1 MSIWDFCIKRPV
13 FTTVLVLSLIMVG
26 IMGYTRM
33 GVDLMPDFDIPVVN
47 VTTTYVGADPEVIDQ
62 DVTNIIEEQV
72 GTIEGIK
79 SIKSVSYEGYS
90 SIVIE
95 FELDRDI
102 DVATQEVRDK
112 VSKAEQDLP
121 TAIDPPLVQKI
132 DPDSSPILYL
142 SLSGD
147 IPYQRLSQLA
157 DDVLQDQIQNISGV
171 GSVDLYGFRERN
183 VRIWLDAAKMEK
195 YSISP
200 AEVLSALG
208 AWHVELPGGRL
219 ETDKRESTIKMQ
231 GEYTDIEELKTMTLS
246 WRNGSPVRL
255 KDVARVEDGEEDI
268 RNYSRENGK
277 PCVTLAVIKQT
288 GSNTV
293 GIAQAVRNMLPEL
306 RKLLPPSVTLDVAY
320 DTSTFIKDAVQG
332 VGDDLLLGGFF
343 TAIVIYL
350 FLRHVKMTI
359 ISLISIPTSL
369 LGAFGFMYFMDFTIN
384 QITMLAMSLAVG
396 LVIDD
401 TIVVLE
407 NIFRMMEEGSED
419 GAAAASKGTRE
430 VAFAVLAAT
439 MTIAAIF
446 LPVAFMGGIIG
457 RVFYQFG
464 ISVGIA
470 ITLSYCVSIT
480 LTPMLCGRWLKPE
493 KHDNV
498 FTNAVGAFLSWMDRT
513 YRSCLTVVLSNR
525 FTRVVTILVAL
536 GCFAFGLFL
545 SRFVGEEFAPNAD
558 RGSFIVK
565 IKTPIG
571 TSLALTDER
580 CQALTK
586 VIKTYPEVTKTMEMI
601 GDTRTGQV
609 NEAQIIVELKP
620 RRERQ
625 KTQQQIMDE
634 MRVEFEK
641 MAGVT
646 AIPSHI
652 PTMGGGSTQYDLQYA
667 LQGANLDTLEEITG
681 KITRLL
687 QTNKGICDIDDDLE
701 LIQPQISVYP
711 KRDSA
716 ADVGL
721 TTNDITTA
729 LQTMMAGFDAAKFKI
744 GSKRYDIRVKAED
757 NFRED
762 VESVRKILL
771 RTPSG
776 KNVYMR
782 SVADVVEGLGPNCI
796 SRYDRMR
803 SVTIT
808 ANAVSG
814 VLTSGQAADWFES
827 EVGKLL
833 ESYPGYKITAGGMT
847 KNQRESMQYMM
858 FALMSS
864 IVIVYL
870 VLAAQFESFIH
881 PFTIMMTLPL
891 ALFGVFAALFIC
903 HENLSIFALIGIIM
917 LVGIV
922 TRNGILLVEF
932 ANQLREE
939 EGLDPHYAMLKA
951 GPLRLR
957 PILMTA
963 VSSMIG
969 VLPVALGLSEGGEM
983 RSAMGVAVI
992 GGLITSTFLT
1002 LFVVPTAYITF
1013 DGTLAR
1019 ITAIMRRLGFKF
1031 AEVSDNASNTASS
1044 VTSGSKSGIS
1054 LSKPELPKSGK
1065 SSEDIRRGK
1074 VIDDSDDKEVR

>member
-13 FTTVLVLSLIMVG
+13 FTTVLVLSLILVG
-26 IMGYTRM
+26 LMGYSRM
-33 GVDLMPDFDIPVVN
+33 GVDLMPDFDIPVVS

-79 SIKSVSYEGYS
+79 SIKSTSYEGYS
-90 SIVIE
+90 AIVIE

-121 TAIDPPLVQKI
+121 TSIDKPLVQKI
-132 DPDSSPILYL
+132 DPDSSPIIYL
-142 SLSGD
+142 TLAGD

-171 GSVDLYGFRERN
+171 GSVELYGFRERN
-183 VRIWLDAAKMEK
+183 IRIWLEAGKMEK

-200 AEVLSALG
+200 AEVLGALG
-208 AWHVELPGGRL
+208 SWHVELPGGRL
-219 ETDKRESTIKMQ
+219 ETDKRESTIKME
-231 GEYTDIEELKTMTLS
+231 GEYTSVEELETMTLA
-246 WRNGSPVRL
+246 WRNGAPVRL
-255 KDVARVEDGEEDI
+255 KDVARVEDGEDDI
-268 RNYSRENGK
+268 RSYSRENGQA
-277 PCVTLAVIKQT
+277 CVTLAVIKQT

-293 GIAQAVRNMLPEL
+293 GIAQAVRDKLPEL
-306 RKLLPPSVTLDVAY
+306 RELLPGSVRLDVSY
-320 DTSTFIKDAVQG
+320 DTSTFIKDSVQG
-332 VGDDLLLGGFF
+332 VGDDLLLGGIF

-350 FLRHVKMTI
+350 FLRHIKMTI

-369 LGAFGFMYFMDFTIN
+369 LGAFGFMYFMNFTIN

-407 NIFRMMEEGSED
+407 NIFRMMEEGSAD
-419 GAAAASKGTRE
+419 GKTAASKGTGE

-470 ITLSYCVSIT
+470 ITLSYCVSVT

-493 KHDNV
+493 KHDNF
-498 FTNAVGAFLSWMDRT
+498 FTNAVGSFLSWMDHT
-513 YRSCLTVVLSNR
+513 YRSWLTVVLRNR
-525 FTRVVTILVAL
+525 FTRVMTIVIAFA
-536 GCFAFGLFL
+536 CFGFGLFL
-545 SRFVGEEFAPNAD
+545 ASFVGEEFSPNAD
-558 RGSFIVK
+558 RSAFIVSV
-565 IKTPIG
+565 KTPIG
-571 TSLALTDER
+571 TSLTLTDER
-580 CQALTK
+580 CKAITAIANTHPE
-586 VIKTYPEVTKTMEMI
+586 VIKTMETI
-601 GDTRTGQV
+601 GDTQTGQV
-609 NEAQIIVELKP
+609 NKATIIVELKP
-620 RRERQ
+620 RKERE
-625 KTQQQIMDE
+625 KSQQQIMDE
-634 MRVEFEK
+634 MRAEFEK
-641 MAGVT
+641 LAGVT
-646 AIPSHI
+646 AIPAHI

-667 LQGANLDTLEEITG
+667 LQGADLDTLEEITG
-681 KITRLL
+681 KITRLM
-687 QTNKGICDIDDDLE
+687 QTNKNLCDIDDDLE
-701 LIQPQISVYP
+701 LIQPQVSVFP

-729 LQTMMAGFDAAKFKI
+729 LQTMMGGVDAAKFKI
-744 GSKRYDIRVKAED
+744 GSKRYDVRVKAED

-762 VESVRKILL
+762 AESIRKILL

-782 SVADVVEGLGPNCI
+782 SVANVVEGLGPNCI

-808 ANAVSG
+808 CNVVAGSI
-814 VLTSGQAADWFES
+814 TTGQASEWFEK
-827 EVGKLL
+827 EVGQILQ
-833 ESYPGYKITAGGMT
+833 SYPGYKITATGMT
-847 KNQRESMQYMM
+847 QNQKESMQYMM

-891 ALFGVFAALFIC
+891 ALVGVFLALFLC

-963 VSSMIG
+963 ASSIIG
-969 VLPVALGLSEGGEM
+969 VLPVALGMSEGGEV

-992 GGLITSTFLT
+992 GGLLTSTFLT

-1013 DGTLAR
+1013 DGTMAR
-1019 ITAIMRRLGFKF
+1019 ITGILRKMGFKF
-1031 AEVSDNASNTASS
+1031 EDDNNSNGTSGNASAS
-1044 VTSGSKSGIS
+1044 GKKSGVD
-1054 LSKPELPKSGK
+1054 LSKPDTSGRNI
-1065 SSEDIRRGK
+1065 EDIRHGK
-1074 VIDDSDDKEVR
+1074 VIADSNDKEAR